1 MNKMIKPKITVR
13 YLAIDYYIF
22 VVLITGYVEH
32 AVVWNVGALIIAGLL
47 LINKRKKFHKNVY
60 LLIVGAITGF
70 LLILNILISD
80 GHEATAANLRSISY
94 SLAAIVS
101 LLILENDKP
110 GIVCSRLN
118 KLFSLFNAFYIFNI
132 YILFRQVKGTHLF
145 IKNEWLT
152 GNFSYKDMCSGFFGE
167 NSTNILGFFVVFM
180 TVYNLN
186 YADKVLKGRNKK
198 IGLYVYILLTT
209 LFMLYLFTLNDGNG
223 LFLVLPMFLIIKI
236 MFGTKNKAKNVV
248 WKLLK
253 YVGLVIAAIIIIYSI
268 PSIRS
273 YMNTTVVSKM
283 MGILENRKNSSV
295 KGSAERLAI
304 FFYGLQNGWGWFLG
318 KGIGYRKWH
327 AQNVFTFHHF
337 GMSSIGSFVNL
348 MGIWFYLLY
357 SCIYAE
363 LQMNLFLI
371 SSSRKVTRNK
381 IKIYRIV
388 TIGLIIVLSIYT
400 YIFTEIRTT
409 ILLSFIILYIF
420 NGGRYDESR
429 NNLTG

>member
-1 MNKMIKPKITVR
+1 MNKVINPKITVR

-22 VVLITGYVEH
+22 VALIAGYIEH

-132 YILFRQVKGTHLF
+132 YILFRQVRGTHLF
-145 IKNEWLT
+145 IKNDWLT

-167 NSTNILGFFVVFM
+167 NSTDILGFFVVFM
-180 TVYNLN
+180 IVYNLN

-223 LFLVLPMFLIIKI
+223 LFLILPIFLIIKI
-236 MFGTKNKAKNVV
+236 MFGTKSKAKNVV
-248 WKLLK
+248 LKLLK
-253 YVGLVIAAIIIIYSI
+253 YIGLAIAAIIIIYSI

-273 YMNTTVVSKM
+273 YMSTTVFSKM
-283 MGILENRKNSSV
+283 MGMFANRKSSSV
-295 KGSAERLAI
+295 RGSAERLAI
-304 FFYGLQNGWGWFLG
+304 VFYGLKNGWGWFLG
-318 KGIGYRKWH
+318 KGIGFRKWH
-327 AQNVFTFHHF
+327 AQSVFVFHHF
-337 GMSSIGSFVNL
+337 GMNSIGSFVNL
-348 MGIWFYLLY
+348 MGIWFYLSY
-357 SCIYAE
+357 SCMYAE
-363 LQMNLFLI
+363 LLMNLVLI
-371 SSSRKVTRNK
+371 SGGRKITRNK
-381 IKIYRIV
+381 IDIYRIIM
-388 TIGLIIVLSIYT
+388 IGLIVVLSIYT
-400 YIFTEIRTT
+400 YVFTEIRTN
-409 ILLSFIILYIF
+409 ILLAFILLYVF
-420 NGGRYDESR
+420 NGGQYDEPR
-429 NNLTG
+429 NHLPG